1 MAKKAANNSD
11 RTDPKQNKS
20 LATRN
25 VLKKLPTAKFAEV
38 AQVVKAEYDHDI
50 PASLFYKLKAQG
62 NMKANRRANK
72 AQATPT
78 KQTPAPMNTAALWLD
93 AIKIA
98 RQLLKVTGSV
108 ENATALLKA
117 VEQ

>member
-1 MAKKAANNSD
+1 MAKKATKSTD
-11 RTDPKQNKS
+11 RTDPQQNKS
-20 LATRN
+20 LAVRN
-25 VLKKLPTAKFAEV
+25 IIKKLPTAKFAEV
-38 AQVVKAEYDHDI
+38 AKAVKEEYGHEI
-50 PASLFYKLKAQG
+50 PNSLFYTLKAKG
-62 NMKANRRANK
+62 NMKANRKANK

-78 KQTPAPMNTAALWLD
+78 NVTRAPMNTAALWVD